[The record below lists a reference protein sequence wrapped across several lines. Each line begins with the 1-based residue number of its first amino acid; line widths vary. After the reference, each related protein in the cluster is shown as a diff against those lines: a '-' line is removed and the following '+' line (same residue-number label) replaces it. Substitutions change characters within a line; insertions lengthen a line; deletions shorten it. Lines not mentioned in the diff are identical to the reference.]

1 MATTQGDAMKLYYVP
16 KTRAN
21 RPRWVLEELG
31 VPYELARLDPKKGET
46 RSPEHLARH
55 PLGHVPVLEDGD
67 LRMFE
72 SVAISL
78 YLAEKFP
85 QGKLL
90 PPAGAPGRALA
101 YQWIF
106 FAVTELEP
114 TLTVLSAQNRKPEAE
129 RDPAAIADARERVR
143 KAVAALDAPLSR
155 RPTLLA
161 EGFSVADIVVAAC
174 LFWAK
179 SLGALDDAHAAV
191 REYTDRMGDRPA
203 RRRATA
209 D

>member
-1 MATTQGDAMKLYYVP
+1 MKLYYVP

-31 VPYELARLDPKKGET
+31 VPYELVRLDTHKGDT

-72 SVAISL
+72 SAAICL

-85 QGKLL
+85 ERKLL
-90 PPAGAPGRALA
+90 PPPGAPGRALA

-106 FAVTELEP
+106 YAVTELEP
-114 TLTVLSAQNRKPEAE
+114 PLSVLSAQNRKPEAE
-129 RDPAAIADARERVR
+129 RDPAAISEARERLR
-143 KAVAALDAPLSR
+143 KAVAALETPLSR

-161 EGFSVADIVVAAC
+161 EGFSVADVVVAAC
-174 LFWAK
+174 LLWAK
-179 SLGALDDAHAAV
+179 SLGALNDSTTAV
-191 REYTDRMGDRPA
+191 REYAARMRDRPA
-203 RRRATA
+203 RMRATA

>member
-1 MATTQGDAMKLYYVP
+1 MRLYYVP

-31 VPYELARLDPKKGET
+31 VPYELVCLDPKKGET
-46 RSPEHLARH
+46 RSLDHLARH
-55 PLGHVPVLEDGD
+55 PLGHVPVLEDGE
-67 LRMFE
+67 LQMFE
-72 SVAISL
+72 SVAICL

-90 PPAGAPGRALA
+90 PSLGTPDRALA

-106 FAVTELEP
+106 YAVTELEP
-114 TLTVLSAQNRKPEAE
+114 PLSVLSAQNRKPEAE
-129 RDPAAIADARERVR
+129 RDPVAIADARERLR
-143 KAVAALDAPLSR
+143 KALAALETPLSR
-155 RPTLLA
+155 QPTLLA

-174 LFWAK
+174 LLWAK
-179 SLGALDDAHAAV
+179 ALGALDASPVAV
-191 REYTDRMGDRPA
+191 KEYTARMGDRPA
-203 RRRATA
+203 RRRAIA

>member
-1 MATTQGDAMKLYYVP
+1 MKLYYVP

-31 VPYELARLDPKKGET
+31 VPYELVRLDPKKGET

-78 YLAEKFP
+78 HLAEKFP

-90 PPAGAPGRALA
+90 PQLGSPGRALA

-106 FAVTELEP
+106 FSVTELEP
-114 TLTVLSAQNRKPEAE
+114 PLAVLSAQNRRLEAE
-129 RDPAAIADARERVR
+129 RDSTAIADVRERLR
-143 KAVAALDAPLSR
+143 KAVAALDVTLSR
-155 RPTLLA
+155 RATLLA
-161 EGFSVADIVVAAC
+161 EGFSVADIIVAAC
-174 LFWAK
+174 LLWAK
-179 SLGALDDAHAAV
+179 SLGALDDAPAAV
-191 REYTDRMGDRPA
+191 KEYTARIGDRPA